1 MGNCFLG
8 RRTMTWAVTVR
19 DRFPASIN
27 GSARMAF
34 DIKTLKFISDAG
46 PFKMTSQNHEGILWE
61 AGTKQILTWDVAQT
75 DMVPIETKFVSVFLS
90 IDGGANF
97 DTRLL
102 SSTPNDGEE
111 VITVPGGV
119 SSDKVRIKIVPD
131 NSIYFA
137 VNSTIEIKS
146 APFVLTFDSY
156 DQEVCQDEV
165 TFSFEFGV
173 FSKTIKALV

>member
-1 MGNCFLG
+1 M
-8 RRTMTWAVTVR
+8 
-19 DRFPASIN
+19 
-27 GSARMAF
+27 
-34 DIKTLKFISDAG
+34 
-46 PFKMTSQNHEGILWE
+46 E

-75 DMVPIETKFVSVFLS
+75 DMAPIDTKFVSVFLS
-90 IDGGANF
+90 TDGGANF
-97 DTRLL
+97 ETRLL

-111 VITVPGGV
+111 VITVPGGI

-137 VNSTIEIKS
+137 VNSHDIEIKS

-173 FSKTIKALV
+173 FSEDDQSVSLSFIELPQPFQLSFQTPS